1 MKKLT
6 QEQIWE
12 LRLNHEEE
20 HLEAWRR
27 DTHETLIKCLAEV
40 KLPQRRYAELFYDAC
55 NSALTCAARAGDF
68 RMNELETAPE
78 ADRVKW
84 AKNLKWKDIVEE
96 VMFQFQNDIIEA
108 IQDMINPEGEIDL
121 SEFTEEELEDDDFLE
136 PDDEDDDERIYFL
149 GLMRKLA
156 VMYSI
161 VLENE
166 RREKA
171 KIETS

>member
-1 MKKLT
+1 MGKLT
-6 QEQIWE
+6 QEQILE
-12 LRLNHEEE
+12 LQLNREEE

-40 KLPQRRYAELFYDAC
+40 KLPQKRYAELFYDAC
-55 NSALTCAARAGDF
+55 NSALTCAVRAGDF
-68 RMNELETAPE
+68 RMNEFETAPE
-78 ADRVKW
+78 VDRIKW

-96 VMFQFQNDIIEA
+96 VMFQFQNDIIDA
-108 IQDMINPEGEIDL
+108 IKDTLNLEGEIDL
-121 SEFTEEELEDDDFLE
+121 PKMTEGEFDDNFLE
-136 PDDEDDDERIYFL
+136 PDDRDDERMCFL

-166 RREKA
+166 RREKE
-171 KIETS
+171 KIKKS